1 MFSNHPRE
9 APAEAP
15 AAPTPLPQQVRLV
28 VALAALAAVHDGS
41 SSLGTSTEWYKSLT
55 TAWIGQ
61 LCKLLDLDRQ
71 QLPPTVD
78 SKTVSESAEDQKAEW
93 SEAQVER
100 IAGILVEASLA
111 AHREDTS
118 ATKSNKEEEK
128 QLRYTPLARALSHR
142 TLSILGL
149 PAKDLLPPAE
159 NTLSRSLFTA
169 LKAAEEDD
177 TKKKVESTREKH
189 SQGWGGSLGRKL
201 ATGAGVVAGG
211 VLIGVT
217 GGLAA
222 PAIAALLAPLG
233 IGGLL
238 AGGAAPVVLG
248 TLFGVG
254 GGGLAGKRVS
264 ERWKGVEEFGF
275 VEVGAGTKI
284 TQDEVRDLQ
293 EARARQQ
300 LRSKEQEEEKAK
312 EAEKGNVD
320 VQTLDQKDGEQ
331 PIAESASEDVSTEA
345 AAKVVNEQR
354 AELEETLLKLSTQ
367 ATTRPTS
374 KSEGDKERI
383 SGSSLNNNPVAAPT
397 TSGSQTKPPS
407 LTVGLLSKMRSF
419 GLIKF
424 LRQRS
429 SSQAC

>member
-1 MFSNHPRE
+1 MFSSHPKE
-9 APAEAP
+9 APAGAP

-28 VALAALAAVHDGS
+28 VALAALAAVHDGF
-41 SSLGTSTEWYKSLT
+41 SSLTTSTEWYKSLT

-61 LCKLLDLDRQ
+61 LCKLLELDRQ

-93 SEAQVER
+93 SEAQLER

-128 QLRYTPLARALSHR
+128 QLRYTPFARALSHR

-159 NTLSRSLFTA
+159 NILSRSLFTA
-169 LKAAEEDD
+169 LRAAEEDD

-312 EAEKGNVD
+312 EAEKGNE
-320 VQTLDQKDGEQ
+320 TLDQKDGEKST
-331 PIAESASEDVSTEA
+331 AESANEDVSTEA
-345 AAKVVNEQR
+345 ATKVVNEQR

-367 ATTRPTS
+367 ATTRSTS
-374 KSEGDKERI
+374 ASEGDKDKI
-383 SGSSLNNNPVAAPT
+383 SGSSLNNNPVAAP
-397 TSGSQTKPPS
+397 SSPGSHTKPPS

-419 GLIKF
+419 GLIKS

>member
-1 MFSNHPRE
+1 
-9 APAEAP
+9 
-15 AAPTPLPQQVRLV
+15 
-28 VALAALAAVHDGS
+28 
-41 SSLGTSTEWYKSLT
+41 
-55 TAWIGQ
+55 
-61 LCKLLDLDRQ
+61 LCKLLELDRQ

-93 SEAQVER
+93 SEAQLER

-128 QLRYTPLARALSHR
+128 QLRYTPFARALSHR

-159 NTLSRSLFTA
+159 NILSRSLFTA
-169 LKAAEEDD
+169 LRAAEEDD

-312 EAEKGNVD
+312 EAEKGNE
-320 VQTLDQKDGEQ
+320 TLDQKDGEKST
-331 PIAESASEDVSTEA
+331 AESANEDVSTEA
-345 AAKVVNEQR
+345 ATKVVNEQR

-367 ATTRPTS
+367 ATTRSTS
-374 KSEGDKERI
+374 ASEGDKDKI
-383 SGSSLNNNPVAAPT
+383 SGSSLNNNPVAAP
-397 TSGSQTKPPS
+397 SSPGSHTKPPS

-419 GLIKF
+419 GLIKS